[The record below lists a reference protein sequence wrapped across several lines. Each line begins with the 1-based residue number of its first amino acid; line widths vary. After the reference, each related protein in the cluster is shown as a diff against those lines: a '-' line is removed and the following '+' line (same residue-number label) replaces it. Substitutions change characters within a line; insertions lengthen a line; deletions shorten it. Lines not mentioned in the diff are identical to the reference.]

1 MRHRLASLAAAAA
14 LAGGSPLAAQ
24 TQDVASLTSAVRT
37 AVDRGELLYIYDQ
50 AAWHGTD
57 DIQANYPSL
66 LAQAGG
72 YVVTGD
78 QTKTELVFYDKAK
91 TNAVYR
97 ATFVGGKLS
106 ASGGATEENS
116 RLSPLERQM
125 IVAKGHGYDAFL
137 LADDVGLCAKASPN
151 LTALPPERPGGPI
164 IVYIMTPQTDM
175 QTFPL
180 GGHFSV
186 EVRPD
191 GSTGAVRRYMKT
203 CFDMSRKNLPAGSR
217 PAGFFVTH
225 LLDPTPTEIHV
236 FTSIASNTSIFV
248 ATSPQG
254 RMWVVD
260 GNSVRLAETP
270 KK

>member
-1 MRHRLASLAAAAA
+1 MRHCLIFLAAAAA
-14 LAGGSPLAAQ
+14 LAGGSPVVAQ
-24 TQDVASLTSAVRT
+24 TQDIASLTSAVRT

-57 DIQANYPSL
+57 DIQANYSSL

-72 YVVTGD
+72 YVVSGD
-78 QTKTELVFYDKAK
+78 QARTELVFYDKAG

-97 ATFVGGKLS
+97 ATFSDGKLS
-106 ASGGATEENS
+106 GSGPAMGERS
-116 RLSPLERQM
+116 RLSTLERQLV
-125 IVAKGHGYDAFL
+125 VAKDKGYDAFL
-137 LADDVGLCAKASPN
+137 AADVGLCSQATPN

-164 IVYIMTPQTDM
+164 IVYIMTPQTDIR
-175 QTFPL
+175 TFPL

-191 GSTGAVRRYMKT
+191 GSTGTVRRYMKT
-203 CFDMSRKNLPAGSR
+203 CFDMSLKDMPAGSR
-217 PAGFFVTH
+217 PAAFFITH

-236 FTSIASNTSIFV
+236 FTSIASKTPIYV

-254 RMWVVD
+254 RAWVVD
-260 GNSVRLAETP
+260 GNSVRLAEAP
-270 KK
+270 KN